1 MGHLILRQGDTNYWK
16 YSLLPFGILLLL
28 CLIFMLVRGCNKKEM
43 SETFCVEAE
52 VIQGEDT
59 TTAVDTNT
67 YVPCNAQQE
76 SGGQGYQEFKVNL
89 GSEPGMVYVQ
99 YDMQYKKDDITII
112 YDGKVLHNSGLIRG
126 SHEAS
131 FYFPGSK
138 NGPSFCEI
146 IMQAP
151 EGGTVWEF
159 IVACPN

>member
-1 MGHLILRQGDTNYWK
+1 MKHLILRQGDTNHWK

-28 CLIFMLVRGCNKKEM
+28 CLIFLLVRGCNKKEM
-43 SETFCVEAE
+43 SETFCVEAG

-76 SGGQGYQEFKVNL
+76 SGGQGYQQFKVDL
-89 GSEPGMVYVQ
+89 GSEAGMVYVQ
-99 YDMQYKKDDITII
+99 YDMLTLKDDITIR
-112 YDGKVLHNSGLIRG
+112 YDGKVVHHSGMVSGRR
-126 SHEAS
+126 EAS

-146 IMQAP
+146 TIEAP
-151 EGGTVWEF
+151 IEDTQWQF